1 LHNITCRYSTND
13 EYEKEEQMLSA
24 RFQKALTIKGTLQ
37 FHCMIPI
44 SLQILEAK
52 KFSLDIFK

>member
-1 LHNITCRYSTND
+1 
-13 EYEKEEQMLSA
+13 MLSA

-52 KFSLDIFK
+52 KFSLDDKKTIVKIFK